1 MDFLQRKSHGGRFA
15 RCHPLVIFLYFV
27 FVLLMT
33 MFCMHPVMLA
43 EGLIIGIFYACMC
56 RKMRNIAHYLC
67 CILPIIGA
75 TALLNPLFNHSGKTK
90 IFKTSGVSFTLE
102 AVLFGMSAAVMLC
115 AVLIWFLCWNE
126 VFTADK
132 LMALFG
138 RLLPSATMLLTMV
151 MRFVPLLVQRMRNV
165 FAAQKCMV
173 DFSGNDLENLSDGN
187 AQTRKEKRRNFI
199 LQAKIALRCVSSLLS
214 DSLEKSVMT
223 ADSMKCRGY
232 GLSKRTNFVQYR
244 WTKSD
249 SICAILICVFG
260 GASVAGF
267 ICGWVDCSYYP
278 LFSMRMDGRSV
289 GTLICYALLCAL
301 PIMLEGID
309 ILKWKHLS

>member
-1 MDFLQRKSHGGRFA
+1 MDFLQRKLHGGRFA

-43 EGLIIGIFYACMC
+43 ESLIIGILYASMC
-56 RKMRNIAHYLC
+56 RKMRNIAQYLC

-75 TALLNPLFNHSGKTK
+75 TALLNPLFNHGGKTI
-90 IFKTSGVSFTLE
+90 IFKISGVSFTLE
-102 AVLFGMSAAVMLC
+102 AVLFGMSAAAMLC

-126 VFTADK
+126 VLTADK

-138 RLLPSATMLLTMV
+138 RILPSATMLLTMV
-151 MRFVPLLVQRMRNV
+151 MRFVPMLAQRMRMV
-165 FAAQKCMV
+165 FAAQKCIA
-173 DFSGNDLENLSDGN
+173 GLSDESLAEKN
-187 AQTRKEKRRNFI
+187 AQTRKEKRRNLI

-214 DSLEKSVMT
+214 DSLERSVMT

-232 GLSKRTNFVQYR
+232 GLPGRTNFVQYR
-244 WTKSD
+244 WTKFD
-249 SICAILICVFG
+249 SICAILICAFG

-267 ICGWVDCSYYP
+267 FFGWVDCIFYP
-278 LFSMRMDGRSV
+278 SVSMRMNWQAV

-301 PIMLEGID
+301 PMILEGID
-309 ILKWKHLS
+309 ILKWKHSS